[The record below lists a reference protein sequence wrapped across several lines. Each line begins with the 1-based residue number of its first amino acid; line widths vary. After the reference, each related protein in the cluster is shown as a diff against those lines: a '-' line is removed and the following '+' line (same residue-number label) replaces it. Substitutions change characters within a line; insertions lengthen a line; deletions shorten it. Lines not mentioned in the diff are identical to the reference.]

1 MQIYLTTC
9 ETGNGHTDSRVKC
22 RLAVRAALLIEL
34 KAQFYKSVLY
44 TVGGA
49 ALCGTMHQLVKRS
62 IRVVKVD
69 ICYIDSE
76 CEISVDKK
84 VLQYMR

>member
-22 RLAVRAALLIEL
+22 RLAVRTALLIEL
-34 KAQFYKSVLY
+34 KAQFTTS
-44 TVGGA
+44 A
-49 ALCGTMHQLVKRS
+49 HAHQLVKRS

-84 VLQYMR
+84 V

>member
-22 RLAVRAALLIEL
+22 RLAVRTALLIEL
-34 KAQFYKSVLY
+34 KAQFYKLVTLQPVLN
-44 TVGGA
+44 A
-49 ALCGTMHQLVKRS
+49 HQLVKRS

-84 VLQYMR
+84 V

>member
-9 ETGNGHTDSRVKC
+9 ETENGHTDSRVKC
-22 RLAVRAALLIEL
+22 RLAVQTALLIEL
-34 KAQFYKSVLY
+34 KAQFYKLVTLQP
-44 TVGGA
+44 VRHA
-49 ALCGTMHQLVKRS
+49 HQLVKRS

-84 VLQYMR
+84 V

>member
-22 RLAVRAALLIEL
+22 RLAVQTALLIEL
-34 KAQFYKSVLY
+34 KAQVYKLVTLQP
-44 TVGGA
+44 VRG
-49 ALCGTMHQLVKRS
+49 CVHQLVKRS

-76 CEISVDKK
+76 CEISVEKK
-84 VLQYMR
+84 V

>member
-22 RLAVRAALLIEL
+22 RLAVRTALLIEL
-34 KAQFYKSVLY
+34 KAQFYKLVIQP
-44 TVGGA
+44 
-49 ALCGTMHQLVKRS
+49 LCGNMHQLVKRS

-84 VLQYMR
+84 V

>member
-34 KAQFYKSVLY
+34 KAQFYKLVTLQPVL
-44 TVGGA
+44 
-49 ALCGTMHQLVKRS
+49 MHINL
-62 IRVVKVD
+62 
-69 ICYIDSE
+69 
-76 CEISVDKK
+76 
-84 VLQYMR
+84 